1 MEYEPIIDIIEDI
14 LGECRNHNEY
24 KGQITFDCP
33 VCSYDIK
40 GLDDGDGKGNLEIN
54 YKRGI
59 FKCWS
64 CAETHDTYGSIYK
77 LMKKYGTSKHIKR
90 YELLKPDDVEHRTPY
105 IKKVSLPKEY
115 ISFIDVSETF
125 KNTHHYKQAFNYIK
139 SRNINDDL
147 IKKHKIGFCY
157 SGNYSNMII
166 IPSYNLDME
175 LNFFISRS
183 YLTNSKIKYKNPDVQ
198 KETIIW
204 NEYMIDWNEKVYLVE
219 GVFDSIFCPNSI
231 PLLGKHMSDLIF
243 NKIYD
248 NAKSVTIILDG
259 DAWDNT
265 EKLYH
270 KLNCGKMMGR
280 VNVVKLPKDKDI
292 ADLQG
297 DLKEYPEY
305 KLD

>member
-40 GLDDGDGKGNLEIN
+40 GLDEGDGKGNLEIN

-90 YELLKPDDVEHRTPY
+90 YELLKPDDVENRIPY

-115 ISFIDVSETF
+115 ISFLDVSETF
-125 KNTHHYKQAFNYIK
+125 KTTHHYKQAFNYIK
-139 SRNINDDL
+139 SRNINDDH

-183 YLTNSKIKYKNPDVQ
+183 YLANSKIKYKNPDVQ

-204 NEYMIDWNEKVYLVE
+204 NEHMIDWDEKIYLVE

-231 PLLGKHMSDLIF
+231 PLLGKHMSDYIF

-248 NAKSVTIILDG
+248 NAKSVTIVLDG

-280 VNVVKLPKDKDI
+280 VSVVKLPKDKDI

-297 DLKEYPEY
+297 NIKEYPEY